1 MACFVE
7 RRSPEP
13 YIGNALIALF
23 GSLPRVLTRPI
34 WKALAFKTTLSMSN
48 MPGPQFPLAFLGSPI
63 DQIFF
68 FVAPLVR
75 FLSRNPA
82 FRVAYRNR
90 ALETMH
96 V

>member
-23 GSLPRVLTRPI
+23 GSLPRFLTRPI

-82 FRVAYRNR
+82 FRIIA
-90 ALETMH
+90 
-96 V
+96 